1 MGAAELG
8 AVKGWDVF
16 LSEGGKLSDAAKNR
30 LRELGAGWEEGGHS
44 EARISEADLA
54 VKSPGIPQTAL
65 VVAFCKAKNIEI
77 IGEIEFAYRY
87 LPEETGIIA
96 ITGSNG
102 KTTTASLVY
111 ALMEAE
117 NFDVALRGN
126 IGDSF
131 AADVAQ
137 YPRKHYVLEVSSFQL
152 EDVVTFR
159 PDIAVLLNINNNHL
173 NRYAYDIRKYAAA
186 KFNIV
191 KNQTADDFFIYD
203 MESEA
208 LTAQLA
214 ETRVAARKLGFAY
227 DYQPGASAW
236 IEETQIIINM
246 SDTQSDNN
254 KKFGIPLDEL
264 KLKGKHNAKN
274 AMASGITGRLRE
286 IRNERIRKVMTDF
299 ENLDHRMEY
308 FAEHDGVHF
317 INDSKATNV
326 NATFYALDSLK
337 GKVVWIAG
345 GVDKGNDY
353 GLALELAR
361 EKVKALVLIGKDRD
375 NLAQAFGEIVP
386 ECLNADSL
394 EEAVRMASERAE
406 SGETVLLSPACA
418 SFDMFEDYIHRG
430 NAYKQAVNEWIA
442 ESV

>member
-8 AVKGWDVF
+8 AAKGWDVF
-16 LSEGGKLSDAAKNR
+16 MSEAGNLSESAKHR
-30 LRELGAGWEEGGHS
+30 LRELGAAWEENGHTETGLS
-44 EARISEADLA
+44 GAELVI
-54 VKSPGIPQTAL
+54 KSPGIPQTAL
-65 VVAFCKAKNIEI
+65 VVERCKAQNIEI

-87 LPEETGIIA
+87 LPEETKIVA
-96 ITGSNG
+96 VTGSNG
-102 KTTTASLVY
+102 KTTTASLIY
-111 ALMEAE
+111 ALMRAE
-117 NFDVALRGN
+117 NFDVALCGN

-131 AADVAQ
+131 AANVAIR
-137 YPRKHYVLEVSSFQL
+137 PRKHYVLETSSFQL
-152 EDVVTFR
+152 EDIVDFR

-173 NRYAYDIRKYAAA
+173 NRYDYDIKKYAAA

-191 KNQTADDFFIYD
+191 KNQTKNDCFIYD
-203 MESEA
+203 MDSET
-208 LTAQLA
+208 LVA
-214 ETRVAARKLGFAY
+214 EMPAYRIAARKFGFASEY
-227 DYQPGASAW
+227 APGASAW

-246 SDTQSDNN
+246 SDTQSDNK

-286 IRNERIRKVMTDF
+286 IRNERIREVMSDF
-299 ENLDHRMEY
+299 ENLDHRNEY
-308 FAEHDGVHF
+308 FAERDGVHF

-353 GLALELAR
+353 GMVIDLVK
-361 EKVKALVLIGKDRD
+361 EKVKALIMIGKDWEK
-375 NLAQAFGEIVP
+375 LQQAFGEIVP
-386 ECLNADSL
+386 ECKRAESI
-394 EEAVRMASERAE
+394 EEAVGMASGLAE

-430 NAYKQAVNEWIA
+430 NAFKEAVNAWIA
-442 ESV
+442 EKA